1 MMSGS
6 YIQISRRALENNLAF
21 LRARM
26 GPGVRISSVVK
37 GNAYGHG
44 IETFVPLAEAC
55 GIGHFSVFE
64 ASEAFRAKGALR
76 KPETEIMIMGMI
88 DDGQLSWAIENGISF
103 YVFEAGR
110 LQHALKAACRIG
122 RPARIHL
129 EVETGMNRT
138 GFCKEGL
145 HQAAKLLMEHPE
157 HLWFEGLCTHYAGA
171 ESIANYVRVT
181 LQRRNF
187 NRISKWLQ
195 SRELNPHCYHT
206 ACSAA
211 AMRYPP
217 TRMDMVRIGIL
228 QYGFWPSQEV
238 FIEYSSRLED
248 KHNPL
253 QRLISWKSRVMD
265 VRNVKA
271 GEFIGYGTSYL
282 ANHDMKI
289 ATVPVGYGQGF
300 SRSLSNQGRVLIRGK
315 RVPVVGT
322 VNMNCLTVDVS
333 GLGNAEKG
341 DEVTIIGRQGDMEI
355 SVASFGEFSNQLNY
369 ELLTRLPPDI
379 PRIVVE

>member
-88 DDGQLSWAIENGISF
+88 DDDQLSWAIENGISF

-110 LQHALKAACRIG
+110 LQHALKAACQIG

-145 HQAAKLLMEHPE
+145 HQAAKLLKEHPE

-195 SRELNPHCYHT
+195 GQELNPHCYHT

-265 VRNVKA
+265 VRYVRG